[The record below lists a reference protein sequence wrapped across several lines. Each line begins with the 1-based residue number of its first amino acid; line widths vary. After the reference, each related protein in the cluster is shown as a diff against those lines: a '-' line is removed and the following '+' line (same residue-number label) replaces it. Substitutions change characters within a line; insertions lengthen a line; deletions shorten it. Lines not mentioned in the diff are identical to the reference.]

1 MREEGVMTS
10 GVVPGCRISG
20 EPRSGPERLAVVAP
34 ATLQPLAEV
43 ALGDRASVTDAVE
56 AAGRAGP
63 DWSGSDV
70 RARCAALR
78 AVAADL
84 RAEADGLARLVTQE
98 TGKRIAEARAEVN
111 FSADFFD
118 WYADLGHVLADEY
131 RGYGQRRF
139 VVRRKP
145 VGVVAVLTPWNFPLS
160 IPARKLAPA
169 LVAGCTAVFK
179 PSDLTPLSGLRV
191 AEIVERHVP
200 AGVVNT
206 VVGNADLGAAL
217 VANDGVRGISFTGST
232 RVGALIA
239 AEAAPRFVRLVL
251 ELGGRAPFVVCEDA
265 DLDEA
270 LEALLVAKYRNNGA
284 SCIAAN
290 DIFVHERLYDEFT
303 ATFVERSTSLRLGD
317 PADEATELGPVVS
330 GAEKERLERLVGQAR
345 DAGLTVWQAESVPS
359 EGRFFPPTVVA
370 EPPEGGAPWD
380 QEIFGPVA
388 AIRRYRDEAEL
399 VARINQWP
407 QGLGGYVCSA
417 DLDHAMR
424 LAERL
429 DIGVIGINNGAPNT
443 VEVPFGGFKES
454 GIGREGGVAGLEAFL
469 EHQMLSIL
477 A

>member
-1 MREEGVMTS
+1 MSEEGAMAS
-10 GVVPGCRISG
+10 DVVPGARIAG
-20 EPRSGPERLAVVAP
+20 GRRGGPKHLTVIEP
-34 ATLQPLAEV
+34 ATLRPLAEV
-43 ALGDRASVTDAVE
+43 ALAEPADVTDAVE

-63 DWSGSDV
+63 EWAGREV

-84 RAEADGLARLVTQE
+84 RAEVEPLARLVTRE
-98 TGKRIAEARAEVN
+98 TGKRIAEARAEVT

-118 WYADLGHVLADEY
+118 WFADLGHVLADEY

-145 VGVVAVLTPWNFPLS
+145 VGVVAVLTPWNFPVS

-179 PSDLTPLSGLRV
+179 PSELTPLSGLRV
-191 AEIVERHVP
+191 AEILERHLP
-200 AGVVNT
+200 PGVVNT
-206 VVGNADLGAAL
+206 VVGDADLGAAL
-217 VANDGVRGISFTGST
+217 VAADGVRGISFTGST
-232 RVGALIA
+232 RVGGRIA
-239 AEAAPRFVRLVL
+239 AAAAPRFTRLVL

-265 DLDEA
+265 DPEA
-270 LEALLVAKYRNNGA
+270 ALAALLVAKYRNNGA

-290 DIFVHERLYDEFT
+290 DVFVHERLYDELT
-303 ATFVERSTSLRLGD
+303 ARFVERSLSLRVGD
-317 PADEATELGPVVS
+317 PLDEATELGPVIS
-330 GAEKERLERLVGQAR
+330 AAEHARLDSLVGQAR
-345 DAGLTVWQAESVPS
+345 AAGLTVRQAEAVPAG
-359 EGRFFPPTVVA
+359 GRFFPPTVVV
-370 EPPEGGAPWD
+370 EPPEDAPWD

-388 AIRRYRDEAEL
+388 PIRRYRDEAEL
-399 VARINQWP
+399 VARINRWP

-417 DLDHAMR
+417 DLDHATR

-443 VEVPFGGFKES
+443 VEVPFGGFKAS